1 MVDEKVKGLAM
12 RAGTVGAGLM
22 TAIPGIALAE
32 GETTATG
39 VESGLTTMATSV
51 ATDGISAI
59 NAILPVVAPLLAA
72 VIVIGI
78 GIKTIR
84 KVAGRG

>member
-1 MVDEKVKGLAM
+1 MMNEKVKALAL
-12 RAGTVGAGLM
+12 RSAVGVGTAM
-22 TAIPGIALAE
+22 AAIPGIALAE
-32 GETTATG
+32 GETTST
-39 VESGLTTMATSV
+39 VESGLTGLATSV

-78 GIKTIR
+78 GIKTIK